1 MAKKYIY
8 KNIYDR
14 PINIG
19 GYRFDKGQELESDVL
34 ISGFNEAVSN
44 GFIELEEV
52 DSNAINPVVE
62 NENTDTQKKIKII
75 FHFGIGATGDAE
87 TKEVMLNPN
96 EAIEFPDPDVQEG
109 EVFNGWFRDKECTKV
124 VDTAKIKSPKKGEM
138 HLYASYSEA
147 PTDPKNEGNTDGN
160 EQLQDD
166 SGTDN

>member
-8 KNIYDR
+8 KNIHDR

-19 GYRFDKGQELESDVL
+19 GYRFDKEQKLESDVL
-34 ISGFNEAVSN
+34 ILGFNEAVDN
-44 GFIELEEV
+44 GFLELEEV
-52 DSNAINPVVE
+52 DSNAGEPVVE
-62 NENTDTQKKIKII
+62 NETTDTLKKIKII
-75 FHFGIGATGDAE
+75 FHFGIGAAGDVE

-109 EVFNGWFRDKECTKV
+109 EVFNGWFRDKECTKA

-147 PTDPKNEGNTDGN
+147 PTDPKGKETTDGN
-160 EQLQDD
+160 E
-166 SGTDN
+166 